1 MLFSYGLPED
11 ESEVSA
17 DDADVNLIPELVE
30 KLAVPILH
38 HQLEHCWDMLST
50 SETKYAVSATN
61 LVFRYVS
68 LSSSS
73 LRKLV
78 SLLRDRLI
86 DAVANLMVFS
96 NYLYISL
103 LSLIFFCLFELIIML
118 RLWTDPNV
126 GHTCNEGGTKCCT
139 SCCIQVWCLS
149 SFDEEHML
157 VE

>member
-38 HQLEHCWDMLST
+38 HQLAHCWDMLST
-50 SETKYAVSATN
+50 RETKYAVSATN

-68 LSSSS
+68 LSSSA

-103 LSLIFFCLFELIIML
+103 LSLTFCSLFVRISDNCIFVD
-118 RLWTDPNV
+118 RSQ
-126 GHTCNEGGTKCCT
+126 HGT
-139 SCCIQVWCLS
+139 L
-149 SFDEEHML
+149 L
-157 VE
+157 